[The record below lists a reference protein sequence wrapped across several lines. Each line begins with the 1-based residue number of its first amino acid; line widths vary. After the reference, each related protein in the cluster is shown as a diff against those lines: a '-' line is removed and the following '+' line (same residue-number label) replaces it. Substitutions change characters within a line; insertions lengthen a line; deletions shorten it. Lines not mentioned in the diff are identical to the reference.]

1 MFVAA
6 RKYTKERSRRFVSNS
21 AEWKQRQKNDPYVKM
36 AAQMNLRSRSS
47 IKLLEIHNQFKLF
60 GKKDLVVDLGAS
72 PGGWSLVAR
81 KFLDV
86 GQGGRICAVDLL
98 EMEPVDGCDFFI
110 GDFRRKDV
118 KDRLISAC
126 NGRQPDII
134 LSDMLHNTT
143 GVHSVDHHR
152 SIDLCFEVLDFS
164 KQMLR
169 WVVPVFA

>member
-1 MFVAA
+1 MGRVLI
-6 RKYTKERSRRFVSNS
+6 KYLFSQPLVSDERSGNRRESMSPDAIF
-21 AEWKQRQKNDPYVKM
+21 
-36 AAQMNLRSRSS
+36 LLSS
-47 IKLLEIHNQFKLF
+47 TLAPVPQIDF
-60 GKKDLVVDLGAS
+60 KKDLVVDLGAS

-86 GQGGRICAVDLL
+86 GQGGQICAVDLL

-169 WVVPVFA
+169 WIVPAFA